1 MILCLA
7 YVGCEKEYG
16 EQPMGFMRLVN
27 AYEKGAVFLSAE
39 TGGLASVINFTDGSS
54 LRIDDFEIHDYRYK
68 EIPEVYYQEKK
79 WYVDGEET
87 EAPYTPKLATVRS
100 HPVFVCYD
108 KTTLYAWASNG
119 KLLKFKSI
127 ANLQNIPV
135 VRITTDGGAP
145 IPDKVN
151 YVPGTVTIE
160 DPEEIYSKVSSF
172 SARMGIRGRGNSSWR
187 EAKKPWK
194 IKLDEQAK
202 LLGMPADRDWCLLT
216 NFVDV
221 TGLRNLVAM
230 RISEICGFSWTPKM
244 RNVEVYLNDVYQ
256 GIYTLSEHKEV
267 NGHKVN
273 ITPAGP
279 GDNEGVSVTGD
290 YYMEINGWFDSPVQW
305 ETRYHVPMAFKDPET
320 PTPAQIN
327 YMKQY
332 VSDFESAL
340 TASYSADPQR
350 GYAAYFDVESMMAFF
365 IVQELTKNL
374 DGDFRKSCF
383 VTKERGG
390 KLEMYHVW
398 DFDLSLGN
406 NNMYSSGVYGENPEG
421 WWIKDYDSRMDRADN
436 WFNLMLRDPAFVSS
450 FKKKWNQ
457 IRPELKD
464 VGKFIDEQALML
476 GKAQERNLR
485 LWPVNML
492 PGWLGYS
499 PKGSYEAEL
508 AHLKEFYLK
517 RLEWMDKE
525 IQNW

>member
-1 MILCLA
+1 MKKTIRIFLGMILCLA

-202 LLGMPADRDWCLLT
+202 LLGMPADRDWCLLA

-279 GDNEGVSVTGD
+279 GDNEGGVRDRRLLYGNQRLVRFAGAVGD
-290 YYMEINGWFDSPVQW
+290 VLPCADGIQGSG
-305 ETRYHVPMAFKDPET
+305 DP
-320 PTPAQIN
+320 
-327 YMKQY
+327 
-332 VSDFESAL
+332 
-340 TASYSADPQR
+340 DPGTDQLHEAVCQR
-350 GYAAYFDVESMMAFF
+350 
-365 IVQELTKNL
+365 
-374 DGDFRKSCF
+374 FRKRIDSF
-383 VTKERGG
+383 V
-390 KLEMYHVW
+390 
-398 DFDLSLGN
+398 F
-406 NNMYSSGVYGENPEG
+406 
-421 WWIKDYDSRMDRADN
+421 SR
-436 WFNLMLRDPAFVSS
+436 PS
-450 FKKKWNQ
+450 
-457 IRPELKD
+457 
-464 VGKFIDEQALML
+464 
-476 GKAQERNLR
+476 
-485 LWPVNML
+485 
-492 PGWLGYS
+492 
-499 PKGSYEAEL
+499 
-508 AHLKEFYLK
+508 K
-517 RLEWMDKE
+517 RLCSIFRCRVDDGFLHSAGAYQEP
-525 IQNW
+525 